1 MKKYLMT
8 LAAVL
13 CCAAVYTSCNK
24 VDPEPEILAFA
35 PLLQWGC
42 SIAGGKTEALYN
54 TDEDGYSQAIYRPVG
69 K

>member
-8 LAAVL
+8 LVAVL
-13 CCAAVYTSCNK
+13 CCAA
-24 VDPEPEILAFA
+24 PEPEILAFA
-35 PLLQWGC
+35 PLLQWGY
-42 SIAGGKTEALYN
+42 SIADGKTEALYN

>member
-1 MKKYLMT
+1 MKRIATIVALIC
-8 LAAVL
+8 AVTFQVN
-13 CCAAVYTSCNK
+13 AQNTES
-24 VDPEPEILAFA
+24 EILNFD

-54 TDEDGYSQAIYRPVG
+54 TDEDGYCQAIYRPVG